1 MFGFKLVRETK
12 DEDVPSVKFD
22 VKDYD
27 SRNQANTFND
37 LMFFDGAI
45 SKESY
50 ENNKIKIRKTKGVMR
65 YVEW

>member
-27 SRNQANTFND
+27 SRSQANTFND

-50 ENNKIKIRKTKGVMR
+50 ENNKIKIRKTKGILR